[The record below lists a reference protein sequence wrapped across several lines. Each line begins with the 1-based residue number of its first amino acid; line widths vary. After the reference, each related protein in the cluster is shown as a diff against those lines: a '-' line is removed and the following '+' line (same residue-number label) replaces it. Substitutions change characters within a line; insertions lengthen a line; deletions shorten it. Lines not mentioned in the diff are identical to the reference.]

1 MTPQHRTGGF
11 EVFNNFLG
19 NFGFQ
24 CLRLLLF
31 LGSFCLSTKHHAT
44 QTSTVRISKADDP
57 SRQCQRATDKTRTCP
72 SPIFYN
78 MDRSLL
84 DTKFR
89 YKVEFSTR
97 LKISGTDG
105 SKNSSRFGQ
114 SFCANL
120 SGSFFCLN

>member
-1 MTPQHRTGGF
+1 MILEFPILFGG
-11 EVFNNFLG
+11 V
-19 NFGFQ
+19 
-24 CLRLLLF
+24 
-31 LGSFCLSTKHHAT
+31 SIAT
-44 QTSTVRISKADDP
+44 TTYRVYYAKLHF
-57 SRQCQRATDKTRTCP
+57 
-72 SPIFYN
+72 FYN

-97 LKISGTDG
+97 FKISGTDS
-105 SKNSSRFGQ
+105 SKNSSRFGH